1 MSRYPQALEKLI
13 DQFSQ
18 MPGVGPKTAERLA
31 LYVLKISKEEASSFA
46 QSILK
51 VKESINYCHIC
62 HNLSQEPTCNICQD
76 ARRDKSIICVV
87 EEPRDIIALEKSG
100 QFHGVYHALLGSL
113 SPLDGIGPDDLK
125 IKELLMRLNPKRVD
139 HPIPLKDGS
148 NPEGVKEVIIA
159 TSSDTE
165 GETTALYLTKILKPL
180 NLKVTRIAYGIPV
193 GSQLEYAD
201 PTTLSRALENRRE
214 V

>member
-31 LYVLKISKEEASSFA
+31 LYILKISKDEAASFA

-51 VKESINYCHIC
+51 VKDSINYCRIC
-62 HNLSQEPTCNICQD
+62 HNLSQEPACNICQD
-76 ARRDKSIICVV
+76 TRRDKSIICVV

-100 QFHGVYHALLGSL
+100 QFHGLYHALLGSL
-113 SPLDGIGPDDLK
+113 SPLDGIGPDDIK
-125 IKELLMRLNPKRVD
+125 IKELLARLKSE
-139 HPIPLKDGS
+139 I
-148 NPEGVKEVIIA
+148 VKEVIIA

-165 GETTALYLTKILKPL
+165 GEATALYLSKILKPL
-180 NLKVTRIAYGIPV
+180 SLKVTRIAYGIPV

-201 PTTLSRALENRRE
+201 PTTLFRAMENRRE